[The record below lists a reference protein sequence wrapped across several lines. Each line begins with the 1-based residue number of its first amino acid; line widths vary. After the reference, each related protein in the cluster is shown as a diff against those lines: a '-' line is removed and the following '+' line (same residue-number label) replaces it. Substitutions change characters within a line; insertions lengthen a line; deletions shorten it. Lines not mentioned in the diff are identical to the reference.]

1 MLSNFVAI
9 DFEFLPSL
17 GRIIQIGYVVVRN
30 GVIVDT
36 YEQLVNP
43 CCSRQDFYLVPMV
56 SNITGIT
63 YDMVQNA
70 PTFEDVW
77 PDLYRVINKNN
88 IVAHNACS
96 ADLSVLS
103 KELYRILDKT
113 DQFDDIE
120 FDCYCTMTIARSLS
134 HRQCGLSILCEEYNI
149 ELSAHH
155 NAYADAEATAKLF
168 IELANQHNIIH
179 YRPVKFDIQ
188 YIFDRGA
195 NCNKSREPYYVSRNK
210 EERNKR
216 HIDITEIQEKLEKV
230 ITSPSF
236 FCDEVIIL
244 TGLSYEDKESLSS
257 KLSNAGAIIKN
268 CVTKCT
274 TLIIAGDNAGWSKLE
289 KAKEQNIPVI
299 NRDDIAF

>member
-1 MLSNFVAI
+1 MISNFVAI

-77 PDLYRVINKNN
+77 PDLYKVINKQI

-103 KELYRILDKT
+103 KELFRI
-113 DQFDDIE
+113 
-120 FDCYCTMTIARSLS
+120 
-134 HRQCGLSILCEEYNI
+134 CE
-149 ELSAHH
+149 
-155 NAYADAEATAKLF
+155 
-168 IELANQHNIIH
+168 
-179 YRPVKFDIQ
+179 
-188 YIFDRGA
+188 
-195 NCNKSREPYYVSRNK
+195 
-210 EERNKR
+210 
-216 HIDITEIQEKLEKV
+216 
-230 ITSPSF
+230 
-236 FCDEVIIL
+236 
-244 TGLSYEDKESLSS
+244 
-257 KLSNAGAIIKN
+257 
-268 CVTKCT
+268 
-274 TLIIAGDNAGWSKLE
+274 
-289 KAKEQNIPVI
+289 
-299 NRDDIAF
+299 

>member
-1 MLSNFVAI
+1 MISNFVAI

-77 PDLYRVINKNN
+77 PDLYKVINKQI

-103 KELYRILDKT
+103 KELFRICERT
-113 DQFDDIE
+113 DQYSDIA
-120 FDCYCTMTIARSLS
+120 FDCYCTMNIAKSLS
-134 HRQCGLSILCEEYNI
+134 HSKCGLSILCQEYDI

-155 NAYADAEATAKLF
+155 NAFADAEATAKLF
-168 IELANQHNIIH
+168 IEFVNRYNIRH
-179 YRPVKFDIQ
+179 YSPVRFDAQ
-188 YIFDRGA
+188 YIYDRGA
-195 NCNKSREPYYVSRNK
+195 NCNQLREPFYVTRNK
-210 EERNKR
+210 EERKKK
-216 HIDITEIQEKLEKV
+216 HIDIAEIQEKLDTV
-230 ITSPSF
+230 ITSPAF
-236 FCDEVIIL
+236 FCDEVIVI
-244 TGLSYEDKESLSS
+244 TGLSCEDRESLIS
-257 KLSNAGAIIKN
+257 KLSDAGAIVKN
-268 CVTKCT
+268 NITKCT
-274 TLIIAGDNAGWSKLE
+274 TLVIAGENAGWSKLE
-289 KAKEQNIPVI
+289 KAIEQNIPVI
-299 NRDDIAF
+299 NRGDIAF